1 MPKCPYCHKYYF
13 GTPEQ
18 CPNCLKMLSVYT
30 EASTTVQSSSKAS
43 TTVQSSSKASIP
55 VQINRN
61 IGNIVQKLAM
71 IDLVIN
77 VIATF
82 ICAFVFG
89 KDFSSYRPQFSFGNF
104 LLILLVGLALSAV
117 LFILLYAYGRM
128 VESTIIS
135 AENSAQS
142 LRCLISMAQA
152 QEKAQASEH
161 EKA

>member
-1 MPKCPYCHKYYF
+1 MPECPNCHKYYF

-18 CPNCLKMLSVYT
+18 CPNCHKMLPVY
-30 EASTTVQSSSKAS
+30 VKAS
-43 TTVQSSSKASIP
+43 TTVQSRS
-55 VQINRN
+55 NN
-61 IGNIVQKLAM
+61 IGNTVQTLAM

-104 LLILLVGLALSAV
+104 LLILLVGLVSSAV

-128 VESTIIS
+128 VESTIVS

-142 LRCLISMAQA
+142 LRCLISIEQA
-152 QEKAQASEH
+152 QEKALTTKQ

>member
-1 MPKCPYCHKYYF
+1 MPKCPHCHKYYF

-18 CPNCLKMLSVYT
+18 CPNCLKMLSGYT
-30 EASTTVQSSSKAS
+30 EASATVQSSSKAS
-43 TTVQSSSKASIP
+43 ATVQGSSKASIT

-82 ICAFVFG
+82 IYAFVFG

-128 VESTIIS
+128 VESSIIS
-135 AENSAQS
+135 AENSEQS
-142 LRCLISMAQA
+142 LRYLATLAQE
-152 QEKAQASEH
+152 QEKAQTIEQ

>member
-1 MPKCPYCHKYYF
+1 MPECPNCHKYYF

-18 CPNCLKMLSVYT
+18 CPNCHKMLPVY
-30 EASTTVQSSSKAS
+30 VKAS
-43 TTVQSSSKASIP
+43 TTVQSSS
-55 VQINRN
+55 NN
-61 IGNIVQKLAM
+61 IGNTVQTLAM

-82 ICAFVFG
+82 VCAFVFG
-89 KDFSSYRPQFSFGNF
+89 KDFSSYRPEFSFGNF
-104 LLILLVGLALSAV
+104 LLILLVGLVSSAV

-142 LRCLISMAQA
+142 LRCLISIEQA
-152 QEKAQASEH
+152 QEKALTTKQ

>member
-1 MPKCPYCHKYYF
+1 MPECPNCHKYYL

-18 CPNCLKMLSVYT
+18 CPNCHKMLPVY
-30 EASTTVQSSSKAS
+30 VKAS
-43 TTVQSSSKASIP
+43 TTVQSRS
-55 VQINRN
+55 NN
-61 IGNIVQKLAM
+61 IGNTVQTLAM

-104 LLILLVGLALSAV
+104 LLILLVGLVSSAV

-142 LRCLISMAQA
+142 LRCLIISIEQA
-152 QEKAQASEH
+152 QEKALTTKQ

>member
-1 MPKCPYCHKYYF
+1 MPECPNCHKYYF

-18 CPNCLKMLSVYT
+18 CPNCHKMLPVY
-30 EASTTVQSSSKAS
+30 VKAS
-43 TTVQSSSKASIP
+43 TTVQSRS
-55 VQINRN
+55 NN
-61 IGNIVQKLAM
+61 IGNTVQTLAM

-104 LLILLVGLALSAV
+104 LLILLVGLVSSAV

-142 LRCLISMAQA
+142 LRCLISIEQA
-152 QEKAQASEH
+152 QEKALTTKQ

>member
-1 MPKCPYCHKYYF
+1 MPECPNCHKYYF

-18 CPNCLKMLSVYT
+18 CPNCHKMLPVY
-30 EASTTVQSSSKAS
+30 VKAS
-43 TTVQSSSKASIP
+43 TTVQSRS
-55 VQINRN
+55 NN
-61 IGNIVQKLAM
+61 IGNTVQTLAM

-104 LLILLVGLALSAV
+104 LLILLVGLVSSAV

-135 AENSAQS
+135 AENSEQS
-142 LRCLISMAQA
+142 LHYLATLAQA
-152 QEKAQASEH
+152 QEKTQTVEQ

>member
-1 MPKCPYCHKYYF
+1 
-13 GTPEQ
+13 
-18 CPNCLKMLSVYT
+18 
-30 EASTTVQSSSKAS
+30 
-43 TTVQSSSKASIP
+43 
-55 VQINRN
+55 
-61 IGNIVQKLAM
+61 M

-82 ICAFVFG
+82 VCAFVFG
-89 KDFSSYRPQFSFGNF
+89 KDFSSYRPEFSFGNF
-104 LLILLVGLALSAV
+104 LLILLVGLVSSAV

-142 LRCLISMAQA
+142 LRCLISIEQA
-152 QEKAQASEH
+152 QEKALTTKQ